1 MAVRIEEP
9 VRSLSLTHRLVG
21 RAPGVRMAALVHVHT
36 KAAVQLQYEH
46 LKCRGS
52 LCVTRA
58 ND

>member
-36 KAAVQLQYEH
+36 KAAVQCEH